1 MGVKI
6 LSQAGNSLADIYDV
20 TGSIAGIDDLETR
33 ELGIIHEM
41 GGTVF
46 SERMGGAISRQS
58 TGAIL
63 QDATWD
69 LTFGVPSNVVRLLG
83 VSILTDDPT
92 RIGHAT
98 LSIRDPSRDREL
110 PILAWDSNEPSIAV
124 RIQENGGA
132 IGVLFALVSANTGG
146 ALPSFLLGA
155 EQPDPM
161 EELVFRGLTNGFGAG
176 TVEVFGLFYT
186 VFPQGGGLSSR
197 GVPVPS
203 W

>member
-1 MGVKI
+1 MVKI

-20 TGSIAGIDDLETR
+20 KGSIAGIEELETR

-41 GGTVF
+41 GGSVF
-46 SERMGGAISRQS
+46 SERMGGAISRLS
-58 TGAIL
+58 TTALAQNI
-63 QDATWD
+63 TWD
-69 LTFGVPSNVVRLLG
+69 LSFTVPANVVRLLG

-92 RIGHAT
+92 RLGHAT
-98 LSIRDPSRDREL
+98 LSIRDPSREREL
-110 PILAWDSNEPSIAV
+110 PILAWDSNEKTIAV

-132 IGVLFALVSANTGG
+132 IGVLFILHSENTGG
-146 ALPSFLLGA
+146 ALPSFLLGS

-161 EELVFRGLTNGFGAG
+161 EELVFRGLTSGFGAG
-176 TVEVFGLFYT
+176 TVETFGLLYT
-186 VFPQGGGLSSR
+186 AFPQGGGLSSR